1 MLPQRYRQ
9 RSQYSMAARASNAS
23 RSVKRGWAESVRDS
37 EDSND
42 PDSDEWC
49 QQGSPPPKP
58 VPGPTELATG
68 CTEND
73 YQNWSERQVWGT
85 ELRRVKCPA
94 CWCTFGSKVVVGMTH
109 QARLDRQVGSL
120 FNHCL
125 YEAEV
130 NLPLHK
136 HLGWLIAG
144 LGLVAAEP
152 AVVQGLKQ
160 WPSYEGYCHFGE
172 RLYNKRLGGEK
183 LSAES
188 SAFLEDYL
196 QEAAKG
202 VFRRPRPRRCPH
214 GEKLLLDQQGGGVVL
229 SALDSTFLEEY
240 LADVAK
246 GFFRRG

>member
-1 MLPQRYRQ
+1 
-9 RSQYSMAARASNAS
+9 MAARASNAS
-23 RSVKRGWAESVRDS
+23 RGVKRGWAESVRDS

-42 PDSDEWC
+42 PDSDEEC

-68 CTEND
+68 CTEDD
-73 YQNWSERQVWGT
+73 YQHWSEKQVWGT
-85 ELRRVKCPA
+85 ELQRVKCPA
-94 CWCTFGSKVVVGMTH
+94 CWRTFGSKVVVGMTH

-120 FNHCL
+120 FTHCL
-125 YEAEV
+125 YEAQV

-144 LGLVAAEP
+144 LGLVVAEP

-183 LSAES
+183 LSVES
-188 SAFLEDYL
+188 SDFLEDYL
-196 QEAAKG
+196 KDAAKG
-202 VFRRPRPRRCPH
+202 VFKRPRPRRCPH
-214 GEKLLLDQQGGGVVL
+214 GEKLLDRQEGGAVL

-246 GFFRRG
+246 GFFRRR